1 MKKKGLKDLRV
12 KEIDELKKLVSE
24 KRKETSVIYA
34 KVKTG
39 QEKNLKKVKGLKKE
53 IAQILTIIREK
64 EIKASLKKK

>member
-1 MKKKGLKDLRV
+1 MKKKGLKDLRA

>member
-24 KRKETSVIYA
+24 KRKETSVIYT